1 MRKKRRKKGKER
13 KKRKKREKRKKTTNE
28 ERRVHLTYYNFMTA
42 CSPVH
47 QSKIKTI

>member
-1 MRKKRRKKGKER
+1 MRKKRRKKGKE
-13 KKRKKREKRKKTTNE
+13 RKKREKRKKTTNE